1 MPYIFLVC
9 LLCKILRSRTVA
21 RSQTGT
27 RILVV
32 KLPLPL
38 VDLDS
43 SIHQGENI
51 HLDFLLPLDLS
62 RNVVVRDMTIL
73 APLDSPNTDGID
85 PGT

>member
-27 RILVV
+27 RISEVAFATC
-32 KLPLPL
+32 
-38 VDLDS
+38 VDLNS
-43 SIHQGENI
+43 SIHQGEYI
-51 HLDFLLPLDLS
+51 HLDFLLLLNLF
-62 RNVVVRDMTIL
+62 RNVVVKDMTIL